1 MFYLVFFTQ
10 STMYIHRGTGEPCAC
25 WAANSCLRETL
36 ASLVHGYH
44 KFLDKVHIYPSF
56 INHIYAE

>member
-1 MFYLVFFTQ
+1 MHIEEKESLVCV
-10 STMYIHRGTGEPCAC
+10 G
-25 WAANSCLRETL
+25 AANSCPREAL

-44 KFLDKVHIYPSF
+44 KFLDKVNIYPSF